1 MDTTKFSTTTT
12 ASHLGYYTKKSLGM
26 SKEATSTNI
35 FNEPVTYS
43 SAFRRRRGH
52 CDQDLVLVWLDAS
65 IDENDDD
72 FQKSLAELRKIV
84 VSVKRFTD
92 ADRCFQYLRRINDKT
107 IFLIV
112 SGSLGQQT
120 VPRIHHLNKLD
131 SIFVF
136 CRNKDLHKLWA
147 RDWSK
152 IEGVHG
158 SIKSICKGLKRAIR
172 DHEQLSIP
180 MSFIPKS

>member
-12 ASHLGYYTKKSLGM
+12 ASHLGYYTKKSL
-26 SKEATSTNI
+26 
-35 FNEPVTYS
+35 
-43 SAFRRRRGH
+43 AFRRRRGH